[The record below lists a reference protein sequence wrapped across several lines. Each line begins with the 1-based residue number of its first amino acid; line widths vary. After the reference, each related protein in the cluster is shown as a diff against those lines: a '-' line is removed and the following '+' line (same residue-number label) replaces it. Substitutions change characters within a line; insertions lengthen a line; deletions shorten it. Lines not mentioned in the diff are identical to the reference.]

1 MSVMSVSN
9 KLRSNLAWNR
19 NPAHSVLSI
28 LSRERVKDFSKK
40 YSSLIEASQNF
51 QNFRQSLGF
60 SGAIELYLNLFMEFD
75 IISLMKL

>member
-1 MSVMSVSN
+1 MSVSN
-9 KLRSNLAWNR
+9 KLRCSLAWNR

-51 QNFRQSLGF
+51 QNLRQKSWLLW
-60 SGAIELYLNLFMEFD
+60 SNRTLSEFVYG
-75 IISLMKL
+75 I

>member
-9 KLRSNLAWNR
+9 KLRCNLAWNR

-51 QNFRQSLGF
+51 QNLRQKSWLLW
-60 SGAIELYLNLFMEFD
+60 SNRTLSEFVYG
-75 IISLMKL
+75 I